1 MKQHYPLCVPWQCLS
16 IALHSD
22 NKTSSPNLKIYIR
35 NQNKVLELKK
45 NMDNNSKFYE
55 AMKLVTALP
64 KDMQDRLISEIKNI
78 QRRKAKS
85 QLNVG
90 TTVRINHK
98 KVNPTDQFIVEKI
111 NRKNVKVK
119 KLNGTGIYTV
129 SPSLLEVIS

>member
-1 MKQHYPLCVPWQCLS
+1 
-16 IALHSD
+16 
-22 NKTSSPNLKIYIR
+22 
-35 NQNKVLELKK
+35 
-45 NMDNNSKFYE
+45 MDNNERDKFYE
-55 AMKLVTALP
+55 AIKLVAALP

-85 QLNVG
+85 QLSVG

-111 NRKNVKVK
+111 NRKNIKVK